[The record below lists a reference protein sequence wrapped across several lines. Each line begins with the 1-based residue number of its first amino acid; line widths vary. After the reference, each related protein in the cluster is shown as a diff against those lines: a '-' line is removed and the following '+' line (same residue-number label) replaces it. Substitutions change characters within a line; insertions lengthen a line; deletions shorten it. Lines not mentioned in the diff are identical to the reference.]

1 MKLKTFIVFAVALI
15 LAAWQLSYATMKVK
29 ACDLLNN
36 EELEAFAGGKMWGR
50 GELLQHGG
58 GISECMFQYEE
69 NRIYVR
75 YRTGISWFEY
85 VKKMD
90 KGEARIEKES
100 SKLRGKYSSLI

>member
-50 GELLQHGG
+50 GELLQLGG
-58 GISECMFQYEE
+58 GISE
-69 NRIYVR
+69 
-75 YRTGISWFEY
+75 
-85 VKKMD
+85 
-90 KGEARIEKES
+90 
-100 SKLRGKYSSLI
+100 